1 MAKKKKVIA
10 ENVLKIKKALDE
22 EKVIIGTKQVM
33 EGLRE
38 GTIKEVYVSV
48 NCPTEVLKDVEQLA
62 SISAIEIINLK
73 QANDELGVV
82 CKKPFSIS
90 VMAIKNE

>member
-1 MAKKKKVIA
+1 MAKKKKAVEETI
-10 ENVLKIKKALDE
+10 LKIKKAIDE
-22 EKVIIGTKQVM
+22 KKVVIGTKQVL

-38 GTIKEVYVSV
+38 GKIKEVYLSV
-48 NCPTEVLKDVEQLA
+48 NCPAEAIQDIEQLT
-62 SISAIEIINLK
+62 SIGNIPVINLK

-90 VMAIKNE
+90 IMAIKNE